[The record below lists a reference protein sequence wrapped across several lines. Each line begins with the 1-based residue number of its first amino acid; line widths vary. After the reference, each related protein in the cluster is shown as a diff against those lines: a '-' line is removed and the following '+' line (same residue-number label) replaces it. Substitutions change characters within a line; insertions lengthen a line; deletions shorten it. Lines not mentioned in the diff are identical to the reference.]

1 MWMLPVEDD
10 ERQMHARET
19 HTQQLPEICVRPAR
33 EGNVLDH
40 DRDSP
45 LLQRLP
51 SCPASAGVSLMCV
64 SVMMVE
70 PAASHFSMFPVLV

>member
-10 ERQMHARET
+10 ERQTHARET
-19 HTQQLPEICVRPAR
+19 NTQQLPGIGVRPA
-33 EGNVLDH
+33 EGDVLDR